1 MAGCTA
7 MVAPLARR
15 RRRLQ
20 LPGDGSGQLTP
31 EDRQA
36 IKEAT
41 GVSAAVRYRDSWGM
55 RMLTLAG
62 PPDNLS
68 EARRMATARLVASQQ
83 ARPTEAEKLADLTE
97 RLGAVAHRPAAPSLL
112 LRHGAA
118 CSCPACAPP
127 RPPPPQKQRQ
137 QPKGSAQKAGKLVT
151 VAKPRPRRLQ
161 HKPCR

>member
-1 MAGCTA
+1 M
-7 MVAPLARR
+7 
-15 RRRLQ
+15 
-20 LPGDGSGQLTP
+20 
-31 EDRQA
+31 
-36 IKEAT
+36 
-41 GVSAAVRYRDSWGM
+41 SAAVRYRDSWGM

-97 RLGAVAHRPAAPSLL
+97 RLGAAELKLTALQHQVSYLVSTSRRCYVSS
-112 LRHGAA
+112 RHGAA

-127 RPPPPQKQRQ
+127 RPPPPQKQHQ
-137 QPKGSAQKAGKLVT
+137 QPRGSAQKAGKLVT

-161 HKPCR
+161 HKPCRSPSR